1 MFHATITPYTLAI
14 GGLATA
20 YFALTSPGTVTTLFG
35 VAFNFPLLW
44 LVVSIGGR
52 SFKGLSHLRQVPR
65 DVSLAVI
72 MTFLM
77 LFIMVPVK
85 IFSLVT
91 MNRQGWVG
99 TRNSIK
105 PNI

>member
-1 MFHATITPYTLAI
+1 MYL
-14 GGLATA
+14 
-20 YFALTSPGTVTTLFG
+20 ALTHPGADTTVFG
-35 VAFNFPLLW
+35 IAFNIPLLW

-52 SFKGLSHLRQVPR
+52 SFKGLSHLRRVPR

-77 LFIMVPVK
+77 IFVMVPVK

-99 TRNSIK
+99 TRNS
-105 PNI
+105 PSPHP